1 MNFKMLKREIT
12 TEHGTEIVVEKKH
25 NLFKDQWKDRLWVFQ
40 PQDPVFKQLNNKLKQ
55 QGLW

>member
-40 PQDPVFKQLNNKLKQ
+40 PQDPVFRQLDNKMKKEKL
-55 QGLW
+55 